1 MREFMHEC
9 TCVCAFMREREK
21 KRTTNII
28 VIGTNKHYLTEWV
41 V

>member
-1 MREFMHEC
+1 MSAHV
-9 TCVCAFMREREK
+9 CVCIYEGEREK
-21 KRTTNII
+21 SITNII